1 MRGECC
7 WGMLWS
13 VHMSSSRDV
22 PAALVFVYDYHAGA
36 DTLLSR
42 HFPASVAEG
51 LHGPAVP
58 VPEDVL
64 WRYLLQ
70 LSSALTAVHD
80 SGLAARF
87 IHASKILVVGDHRQV
102 QQCVC
107 VCVCLCGHACMCVSV
122 SASVSASA
130 SASVSVS
137 VSASV
142 SVSMSVSMSAYVC
155 SLIVR

>member
-70 LSSALTAVHD
+70 LSSALTAVHG

-107 VCVCLCGHACMCVSV
+107 VCVFVRARL
-122 SASVSASA
+122 
-130 SASVSVS
+130 
-137 VSASV
+137 
-142 SVSMSVSMSAYVC
+142 YVC
-155 SLIVR
+155 VCERVCECVC